1 MPNDKA
7 KLLSPLLQGPK
18 CLHFFYHMYGRHIG
32 TLDVSLYP
40 NKVPKKDWDSELVT
54 LWSVSG
60 GQGNRWL
67 KAGVNIVYNGE
78 FQVG

>member
-1 MPNDKA
+1 
-7 KLLSPLLQGPK
+7 
-18 CLHFFYHMYGRHIG
+18 MYGRHIG

>member
-1 MPNDKA
+1 MHG
-7 KLLSPLLQGPK
+7 S
-18 CLHFFYHMYGRHIG
+18 HIG

-40 NKVPKKDWDSELVT
+40 KKVPEKDWDSELVT

-78 FQVG
+78 FRVG